1 MTREHKAYGPNYSNY
16 RETKASPRG
25 SFGGAYYN
33 SFVFLTKTTEFRNRK
48 Q

>member
-25 SFGGAYYN
+25 VLVGLIITHL
-33 SFVFLTKTTEFRNRK
+33 FL
-48 Q
+48 

>member
-25 SFGGAYYN
+25 RFDGALITHL
-33 SFVFLTKTTEFRNRK
+33 FL
-48 Q
+48 